1 MFCFVIT
8 NAQVNFSTP
17 TNYSTYGSPTIII
30 SEDFNGDG
38 NKDLATANQYLGS
51 ISILINNGTGSFIVD
66 SNYINSL
73 RPNSLTC
80 NDFNGDGN
88 IDIITSNITDNSLS
102 VYLGNGM
109 GNFQNTNNI
118 VITPIPNNG
127 QSWSIVSADFNG
139 DNNIDLA
146 VGSTIPN
153 SAFIS
158 ILLGNGSGGFSPPLN
173 INVGSFPYSI
183 TNLILDYS
191 SSLYATSSDNIGIQ
205 YTTYLSG
212 SNPDPTYY
220 FEIVKS
226 SSLETQVSLGIPYFS
241 NTNFIPLNSSSLY
254 NIRLY
259 SGNNK
264 QNNLYIYNS
273 ASILVLTSSWIG
285 TSSYGITLNPT
296 ASNFY
301 FVSASVNTICCSPFL
316 TSITDDGSSL
326 FFSYITGSCGTYSG
340 SISIQSSPDQYTWTP
355 IGTGSFISPF
365 TASVSIP
372 YGTPYYRLVA
382 QCSGGI
388 SSDPS
393 NTLYYGAEPPV

>member
-1 MFCFVIT
+1 MSQNLTYYYLSNTAVYFNNST
-8 NAQVNFSTP
+8 NLTE
-17 TNYSTYGSPTIII
+17 TIYQNVSLQI
-30 SEDFNGDG
+30 SASAYD
-38 NKDLATANQYLGS
+38 T
-51 ISILINNGTGSFIVD
+51 VD
-66 SNYINSL
+66 S
-73 RPNSLTC
+73 
-80 NDFNGDGN
+80 
-88 IDIITSNITDNSLS
+88 
-102 VYLGNGM
+102 
-109 GNFQNTNNI
+109 
-118 VITPIPNNG
+118 
-127 QSWSIVSADFNG
+127 
-139 DNNIDLA
+139 
-146 VGSTIPN
+146 GSTDFGVTVGDIR
-153 SAFIS
+153 IS
-158 ILLGNGSGGFSPPLN
+158 LFSGSVL
-173 INVGSFPYSI
+173 VASFPYSI

-205 YTTYLSG
+205 YTTFISG

-226 SSLETQVSLGIPYFS
+226 SSLETQVSLGIPYFP

-254 NIRLY
+254 NVRLY
-259 SGNNK
+259 SGDNK
-264 QNNLYIYNS
+264 QNNIYIYNS
-273 ASILVLTSSWIG
+273 ASILLLTSSWIG

-355 IGTGSFISPF
+355 IGTGSCISPF

-372 YGTPYYRLVA
+372 YKTPYYRLVA